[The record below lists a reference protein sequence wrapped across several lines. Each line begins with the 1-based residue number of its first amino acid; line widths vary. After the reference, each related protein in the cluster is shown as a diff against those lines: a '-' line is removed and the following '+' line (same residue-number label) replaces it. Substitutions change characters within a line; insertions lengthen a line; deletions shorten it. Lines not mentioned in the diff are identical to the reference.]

1 MKSDASRMLVRR
13 APHLRA
19 CFLYSF
25 QVPSRAWAYPYAELC
40 RPLGIIPNKYL
51 RGVCAR
57 ALNLL
62 SCQIIDICTATGTP
76 YLRSVALK
84 AERNLGLSSRI
95 AHALFKDRGALAL
108 PPKLAHP
115 ANKVIITM
123 ARRRLLISSLNFFIS
138 ISIVLLFFQNYIN
151 SDGVAIGQLT
161 FLERLRKSYQQ
172 VKVIFKMFLCG
183 MDTVTQ
189 NKLIDL

>member
-62 SCQIIDICTATGTP
+62 SCQ
-76 YLRSVALK
+76 K